1 MRETKMGTFDM
12 LEVVIGGETMQAR
25 PVAWAEEVPIKF
37 QTTCPKCS
45 QLIEFDG
52 HDFVCASC
60 GTPGAVKTT
69 PPEKTAVVPLQI
81 TPLPGLQGMVEQKI
95 PKGPILDPL
104 DEGLFP
110 KDLLDLQSLEK
121 S

>member
-1 MRETKMGTFDM
+1 MGTYDM

-60 GTPGAVKTT
+60 GTPGAVKNN
-69 PPEKTAVVPLQI
+69 PPPPVGITVAVFPDLKNV
-81 TPLPGLQGMVEQKI
+81 GMVEQKI

-110 KDLLDLQSLEK
+110 KDLLDLQYLEK

>member
-1 MRETKMGTFDM
+1 MIEI
-12 LEVVIGGETMQAR
+12 VIGGETMQAR
-25 PVAWAEEVPIKF
+25 PVAWADDVPIKF

-60 GTPGAVKTT
+60 GTPGSVKSSP
-69 PPEKTAVVPLQI
+69 PPETHAVAVFPDLKNV
-81 TPLPGLQGMVEQKI
+81 GMVEQKVA
-95 PKGPILDPL
+95 KEPILDPL
-104 DEGLFP
+104 DEGLFQ
-110 KDLLDLQSLEK
+110 KDLLDMQFLEK